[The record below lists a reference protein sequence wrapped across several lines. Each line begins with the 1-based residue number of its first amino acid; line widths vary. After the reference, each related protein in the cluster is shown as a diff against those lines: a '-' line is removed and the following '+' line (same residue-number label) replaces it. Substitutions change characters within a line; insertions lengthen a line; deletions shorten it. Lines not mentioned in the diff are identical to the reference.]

1 MTKEAAIFQFWGQF
15 LPAYEEN
22 TIHSGKDLNGKVVA
36 FPYITYQM
44 VTDRFDSEVPM
55 TASVWDESTSWS
67 NINKIARNISETI
80 GDGLF
85 IKCDGGKIWI
95 KKGTP
100 FAQNMGD
107 ESNDMIRRKYL
118 NITAEFL
125 TIN

>member
-22 TIHSGKDLNGKVVA
+22 IVPSGEDAPK
-36 FPYITYQM
+36 FPYITYQV
-44 VTDRFDSEVPM
+44 VTDNFDSEVPM
-55 TASVWDESTSWS
+55 TASVWDESMSWS
-67 NINKIARNISETI
+67 NINKIVNTISETI

-107 ESNDMIRRKYL
+107 DSNDMIRRKYI

-125 TIN
+125 TLN

>member
-22 TIHSGKDLNGKVVA
+22 IVPTGKEAPK
-36 FPYITYQM
+36 FPYITYQV
-44 VTDRFDSEVPM
+44 VTDNFDSEVPM
-55 TASVWDESTSWS
+55 TASVWDESMSWS
-67 NINKIARNISETI
+67 NINKIVNAISETV

-107 ESNDMIRRKYL
+107 ESNNLIRRKYL

-125 TIN
+125 TLN

>member
-22 TIHSGKDLNGKVVA
+22 IVPTGKDAPK
-36 FPYITYQM
+36 FPYITYQV
-44 VTDRFDSEVPM
+44 VTDTFDSEVPM
-55 TASVWDESTSWS
+55 TASVWDESTSWN

-80 GDGLF
+80 GDGLI

-107 ESNDMIRRKYL
+107 ESNDLIRRKYL

-125 TIN
+125 TLN

>member
-22 TIHSGKDLNGKVVA
+22 IVPTGKDAPK
-36 FPYITYQM
+36 FPYITYQV
-44 VTDRFDSEVPM
+44 VTDNFDAEVPM
-55 TASVWDESTSWS
+55 TASVWDESMSWS
-67 NINKIARNISETI
+67 NINKIVSDISETI

>member
-22 TIHSGKDLNGKVVA
+22 IVPTGKDAPK
-36 FPYITYQM
+36 FPYITYQ
-44 VTDRFDSEVPM
+44 VVIDNFDSEVPM
-55 TASVWDESTSWS
+55 TASVWDESKSWS
-67 NINKIARNISETI
+67 NINRIVNNISETI

-107 ESNDMIRRKYL
+107 ESNDLIRRKYL

-125 TIN
+125 TMN

>member
-22 TIHSGKDLNGKVVA
+22 TVPSGEDAPK
-36 FPYITYQM
+36 FPYITYQV
-44 VTDRFDSEVPM
+44 VTDNFDSEVPM
-55 TASVWDESTSWS
+55 TASVWDESMSWS
-67 NINKIARNISETI
+67 NINNIVSDISETI

-85 IKCDGGKIWI
+85 VSCDGGKIWI

-107 ESNDMIRRKYL
+107 ESNDKIRRKYL

-125 TIN
+125 TLN

>member
-22 TIHSGKDLNGKVVA
+22 IVPTGKDAPK
-36 FPYITYQM
+36 FPYITYQV
-44 VTDRFDSEVPM
+44 VTDNFDSEVPM
-55 TASVWDESTSWS
+55 IASVWDESMSWS
-67 NINKIARNISETI
+67 NVNKIVNTISETI

-85 IKCDGGKIWI
+85 INCDGGKIWI
-95 KKGTP
+95 KKGAP

-107 ESNDMIRRKYL
+107 ESNDLIRRKYL

>member
-22 TIHSGKDLNGKVVA
+22 IVPTGKDAPK
-36 FPYITYQM
+36 FPYITYQV
-44 VTDRFDSEVPM
+44 VTDNFDTEVPM

-67 NINKIARNISETI
+67 NINRITRNISETI

-85 IKCDGGKIWI
+85 INCDGGKIWI

-107 ESNDMIRRKYL
+107 ESNDLIRRKYL

>member
-22 TIHSGKDLNGKVVA
+22 TVPTGEDAPK
-36 FPYITYQM
+36 FPYITYQV
-44 VTDRFDSEVPM
+44 VTDNFDSEVPM
-55 TASVWDESTSWS
+55 TASVWDESMSWS
-67 NINKIARNISETI
+67 NINNIVSDISETI

-85 IKCDGGKIWI
+85 ISCDGGKIWI

-107 ESNDMIRRKYL
+107 ESNDKIRRKYL

-125 TIN
+125 TLN

>member
-22 TIHSGKDLNGKVVA
+22 IVPTGKDAPK
-36 FPYITYQM
+36 FPYITYQ
-44 VTDRFDSEVPM
+44 VVIDNFDSEVPM

-67 NINKIARNISETI
+67 NINRIVNNISETI

-107 ESNDMIRRKYL
+107 ESNDLIRRKYL

>member
-22 TIHSGKDLNGKVVA
+22 IVPTGKDAPK
-36 FPYITYQM
+36 FPYITYQV
-44 VTDRFDSEVPM
+44 VTDNFDSEVPM
-55 TASVWDESTSWS
+55 TASVWDESMSWS
-67 NINKIARNISETI
+67 NINKIVSDISETI

-85 IKCDGGKIWI
+85 IRCDGGKIWI

-107 ESNDMIRRKYL
+107 ESNDLIRRKYL

-125 TIN
+125 TLN